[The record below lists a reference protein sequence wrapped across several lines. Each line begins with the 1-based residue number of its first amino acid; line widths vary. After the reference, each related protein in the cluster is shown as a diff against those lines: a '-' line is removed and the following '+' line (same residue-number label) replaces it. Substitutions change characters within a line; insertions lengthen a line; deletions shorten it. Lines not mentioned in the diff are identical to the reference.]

1 MSRIRQTG
9 FSHLHF
15 KKALSVFTTRTQQQ
29 NCVQEVEIAEYL

>member
-1 MSRIRQTG
+1 MSRTRQTG

-29 NCVQEVEIAEYL
+29 TCVQEVEIAEYL